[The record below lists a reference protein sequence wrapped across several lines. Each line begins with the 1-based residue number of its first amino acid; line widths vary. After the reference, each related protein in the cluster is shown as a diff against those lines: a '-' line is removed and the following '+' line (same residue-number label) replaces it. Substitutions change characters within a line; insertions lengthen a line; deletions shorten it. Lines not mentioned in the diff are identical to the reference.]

1 MKQAAF
7 ALSMALA
14 GSLFGADGGQQSGH
28 RQVLVHSVSA
38 GDGSSFTTTRLG
50 SIAGGLSI
58 TLDETASVQLVPSG
72 VPGTWEGLYA
82 RSNDG
87 AGVLPGIVVTERW
100 NGAGRKSYAVS
111 VGWDDPVQVQF
122 VSGPLPFAG
131 GGTFIIATAGSCKCV
146 GWPSGICSK
155 SQCDDHKICDG
166 ASTDSCDWAAIAG
179 GGGLSSW
186 QDVAPGNDVVQYLL
200 N

>member
-1 MKQAAF
+1 MKQVVF

-14 GSLFGADGGQQSGH
+14 ASFCGADGGHQPGH
-28 RQVLVHSVSA
+28 RQLLVHSVSA

-50 SIAGGLSI
+50 SAAGGLSI
-58 TLDETASVQLVPSG
+58 TFDESATVHLVPSS

-82 RSNDG
+82 RVNDG
-87 AGVLPGIVVTERW
+87 TGVLPGIVVTERW

-131 GGTFIIATAGSCKCV
+131 GATFVIATAQSCKCV

-155 SQCDDHKICDG
+155 SQCDDHKI
-166 ASTDSCDWAAIAG
+166 
-179 GGGLSSW
+179 
-186 QDVAPGNDVVQYLL
+186 
-200 N
+200 